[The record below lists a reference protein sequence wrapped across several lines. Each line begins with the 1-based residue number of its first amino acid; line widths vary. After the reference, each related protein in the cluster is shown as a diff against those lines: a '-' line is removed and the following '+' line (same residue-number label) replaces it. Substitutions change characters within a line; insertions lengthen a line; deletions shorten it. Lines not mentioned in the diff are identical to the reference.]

1 MTSGDPGNSV
11 VPQKRFVHLPDSL
24 SSSVR
29 CPSVL
34 EKWAST
40 PVACSARLRPWPKG
54 TSAIAAGQPDAE
66 ALDAASQLSFRSA
79 RSWAAFMQEYWDCRW
94 CSSPENLQ
102 VTTVFCPN
110 IPSCGPRR
118 GEIGGPSFLGWSC
131 STKLKGRGD
140 R

>member
-79 RSWAAFMQEYWDCRW
+79 RSWAAFMRSMGTAVGVPPQRTCRSRP
-94 CSSPENLQ
+94 SSVQ
-102 VTTVFCPN
+102 T
-110 IPSCGPRR
+110 
-118 GEIGGPSFLGWSC
+118 FLAAVPAA
-131 STKLKGRGD
+131 GR
-140 R
+140 